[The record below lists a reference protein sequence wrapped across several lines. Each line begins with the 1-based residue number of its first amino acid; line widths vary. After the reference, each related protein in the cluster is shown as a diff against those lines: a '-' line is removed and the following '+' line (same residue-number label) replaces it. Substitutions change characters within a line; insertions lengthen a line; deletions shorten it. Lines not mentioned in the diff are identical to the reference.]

1 MSVPWHFGY
10 RLVVRTYERS
20 APGLP
25 DLRGH
30 LTVALPPSLSLV
42 PKKLIIVAV
51 VLILIIAAASFY
63 FLRSSS
69 NDQVIATSDVREISS
84 EGIVARVSV
93 NGNIEA
99 ARTTTIYTSLT
110 VPVANLPVAVG
121 DRVAADQVLAE
132 LDASVLQ
139 RQLDETDA
147 NNARA
152 AMANRNSIAQSQ
164 QAYEQSRELLDS
176 GLSPEINSAQSSLR
190 ASSQAYQDAIRSFEA
205 KQRDVDG
212 GLDSTMVAQS
222 DALKAAR
229 EQADAAEIERLRA
242 DFGLLNNDRSN
253 LNDVIGLLDERES
266 LASAESELA
275 QARAA
280 GDLEAVAAAEA
291 KVAGLEQSI
300 ASKTSTWPSQD
311 QTYLQSYTALEEAE
325 RRVAS
330 TTDALEKAE
339 RIYIDSL
346 GKVDSELAAAQRA
359 VAEAHS
365 AQQDA
370 ALGLET
376 AQLSTQHQLEAQSSA
391 IDAAL
396 GLASVDNEAATR
408 STSQLRMDI
417 NNTTVRSPYS
427 GIVSSVQAAQG
438 QPAAGALLS
447 VADDSDLKITAN
459 VKEAEISN
467 VTVGSRVTFTT
478 PSTGTKE
485 FAGRV
490 SKVSPIAAAASAP
503 AAGEGAA
510 AGAAATNTDV
520 TFPIEISVTGD
531 REGLN
536 LGGSA
541 RVRIVHEIAPHVLTV
556 PLEAV
561 YKNDDGKDAVLIISD
576 DNKVEEVEVK
586 TAESDDFDIAVSGA
600 GISEDSRV
608 LTQPG
613 NYRGLIG
620 ETVKLHADTVEQ
632 AAAPF
637 SPAAPFDPAAP
648 AVSAKQTV
656 GQVI

>member
-1 MSVPWHFGY
+1 M
-10 RLVVRTYERS
+10 
-20 APGLP
+20 
-25 DLRGH
+25 
-30 LTVALPPSLSLV
+30 
-42 PKKLIIVAV
+42 AV

-63 FLRSSS
+63 FLRSSP

-132 LDASVLQ
+132 LDASALQ

-291 KVAGLEQSI
+291 KVAGL
-300 ASKTSTWPSQD
+300 
-311 QTYLQSYTALEEAE
+311 
-325 RRVAS
+325 
-330 TTDALEKAE
+330 
-339 RIYIDSL
+339 
-346 GKVDSELAAAQRA
+346 
-359 VAEAHS
+359 
-365 AQQDA
+365 
-370 ALGLET
+370 
-376 AQLSTQHQLEAQSSA
+376 
-391 IDAAL
+391 
-396 GLASVDNEAATR
+396 
-408 STSQLRMDI
+408 
-417 NNTTVRSPYS
+417 
-427 GIVSSVQAAQG
+427 
-438 QPAAGALLS
+438 
-447 VADDSDLKITAN
+447 
-459 VKEAEISN
+459 
-467 VTVGSRVTFTT
+467 
-478 PSTGTKE
+478 
-485 FAGRV
+485 
-490 SKVSPIAAAASAP
+490 
-503 AAGEGAA
+503 
-510 AGAAATNTDV
+510 
-520 TFPIEISVTGD
+520 
-531 REGLN
+531 
-536 LGGSA
+536 
-541 RVRIVHEIAPHVLTV
+541 
-556 PLEAV
+556 
-561 YKNDDGKDAVLIISD
+561 
-576 DNKVEEVEVK
+576 
-586 TAESDDFDIAVSGA
+586 
-600 GISEDSRV
+600 
-608 LTQPG
+608 
-613 NYRGLIG
+613 
-620 ETVKLHADTVEQ
+620 
-632 AAAPF
+632 
-637 SPAAPFDPAAP
+637 
-648 AVSAKQTV
+648 
-656 GQVI
+656 